1 MKGISRRK
9 FLRRTGAGVAAA
21 PLAHTLGSPT
31 ARAQTPTTPADGR
44 REIRL
49 VVNGQQRRVRVDD
62 RWTLADLLRDQ
73 LELTG
78 TKVGCDR
85 GECGAC
91 TVIVNGDAVYSCS
104 YLAAWVDGATVMT
117 VEGLAKNGTLDPL
130 QQAFIDHDAPQ
141 CGFCTSGQLMS
152 ARALLNKVPNPSE
165 AQVKHALAGN
175 LCRCSNY
182 NRYVEA
188 VLAAAQTSPRTR
200 QRVASSAASSAPSSS
215 PTSSSP
221 TPSSAASPSGASSA
235 SGSTPA
241 GSSSPAGTSA
251 TSSGNAP
258 RSGGR

>member
-1 MKGISRRK
+1 MKRISRRK

-21 PLAHTLGSPT
+21 PIVSTLGSSN
-31 ARAQTPTTPADGR
+31 AAAQTTAAQTTAPPADGR
-44 REIRL
+44 REIRI
-49 VVNGQQRRVRVDD
+49 VVNGQQRRLRIDD
-62 RWTLADLLRDQ
+62 RWTLAEVLRDH
-73 LELTG
+73 LDLTG

-104 YLAAWVDGATVMT
+104 YLAAWAEGATVMT
-117 VEGLAKNGTLDPL
+117 VEGLARNGTLDPL

-152 ARALLNKVPNPSE
+152 AKALLTKVPNPSE
-165 AQVKHALAGN
+165 TQVKHALAGN

-188 VLAAAQTSPRTR
+188 VLATAQANPRGTR
-200 QRVASSAASSAPSSS
+200 QRSSAAAASGSVGA
-215 PTSSSP
+215 TSSQSG
-221 TPSSAASPSGASSA
+221 AAATAAGASSN
-235 SGSTPA
+235 GSPSTTA
-241 GSSSPAGTSA
+241 TSA
-251 TSSGNAP
+251 GGP